1 MNDLIFPQN
10 GDPNAAELFALLLGQ
25 SNTTDFVGD
34 GLDVSVD
41 TEANEASVTTGNCY
55 VHVPTGQV
63 TGTGEDV
70 EDLGYALQVSAS
82 TVALPFSGTNHL
94 AVVPDLAQTDTVN
107 VEVYEFADQ
116 VPEDGLYIASV
127 NADDGTVVLKNRNPD
142 IAAEQLSVFA
152 SATVDQDMTVSG
164 NLVVGGDIERESGQT
179 LIGSTIDTD
188 LLSDNSITIQTNS
201 ELSGGGEVTLGG
213 TITLDVNVPV
223 QSVFG
228 RTGAVTAESGD
239 YTHGQISGVSSSD
252 HHQYPVPNRGL
263 TNNSITVNATGDL
276 TGGGT
281 VSLGGD
287 VTVDATIPP
296 EYTDT
301 DAVSAVDGEVSVA
314 AASVSGLDAA
324 VDSNDTEISALQSNK
339 LDASDYN
346 PEVDTHSRYTDSE
359 AITAVDGEVSAAAVS
374 VSGLDSAVNSN
385 DSDIADLQSN
395 KLDLSGGTLTGT
407 LTLTDGSTAASQS
420 WVNSNADVPQA
431 DFADSAGDA
440 NSLNGISSDG
450 FTKQN
455 IGVVNNVFAS
465 KADVPS
471 SIEKGETVYI
481 DGDGLYVE
489 DGT

>member
-41 TEANEASVTTGNCY
+41 TAANEASVTTGNCY

-63 TGTGEDV
+63 TGTGEDL

-82 TVALPFSGTNHL
+82 TVALPFAGTNHL
-94 AVVPDLAQTDTVN
+94 AVVPDIAQTDTVS
-107 VEVYEFADQ
+107 VEAYEFADQ
-116 VPEDGLYIASV
+116 VPEDGLYIASA

-164 NLVVGGDIERESGQT
+164 NLVVGGDIERESGET
-179 LIGSTIDTD
+179 LIGSTIDAD

-213 TITLDVNVPV
+213 TITLDVDVPV

-228 RTGAVTAESGD
+228 RTGAVTAQTGD
-239 YTHGQISGVSSSD
+239 YSHGQISGVSSAD
-252 HHQYPVPNRGL
+252 HHQYPVPNSGL
-263 TNNSITVNATGDL
+263 TNDSITVNATGDL

-281 VSLGGD
+281 ASLGGD
-287 VTVDATIPP
+287 ITIGATIPP

-301 DAVSAVDGEVSVA
+301 DAISAVNSEVSMA

-324 VDSNDTEISALQSNK
+324 VDSNDTDISSLQTDK
-339 LDASDYN
+339 LDVSNYN
-346 PEVDTHSRYTDSE
+346 PEADTHSRYTDSE
-359 AITAVDGEVSAAAVS
+359 SIAAVDGEVTAAAAS

-385 DSDIADLQSN
+385 DSDIADLQSD

-407 LTLTDGSTAASQS
+407 LTLSDGSTAASQL
-420 WVNSNADVPQA
+420 WVNNNADVPNA
-431 DFADSAGDA
+431 DYADEAGDA
-440 NSLNGISSDG
+440 STVGGLQPGEVKHYATESDIAVEAG
-450 FTKQN
+450 Q
-455 IGVVNNVFAS
+455 FAI
-465 KADVPS
+465 ADDT
-471 SIEKGETVYI
+471 GT
-481 DGDGLYVE
+481 LYFE
-489 DGT
+489 DGN